1 MKRDLEQLIDVRPA
15 YENDRAFILATW
27 LRGLYYGNSWFKEIQ
42 KDVFMQVYHGVIDN
56 VLKSEHT
63 IINVAVLNEDP
74 DIILGYSVL
83 NNQHLNPVLHWVF
96 VKEAWR
102 KMGIARHIIPENVDT
117 VTQLTTIGLKL
128 KPENVKFNPFLI

>member
-83 NNQHLNPVLHWVF
+83 NNQHLNPVLHWVI